1 MLSDVVG
8 RHLVWNF
15 VRCPSMILSIF
26 LVADLNGSY
35 DTKVCRKNLKQ
46 ILPGVKI
53 NFKIYEFLVIVMY

>member
-1 MLSDVVG
+1 
-8 RHLVWNF
+8 
-15 VRCPSMILSIF
+15 MILSIF

-53 NFKIYEFLVIVMY
+53 NFKRYEFLVIVMYYMRNVLCQQDTCPQK